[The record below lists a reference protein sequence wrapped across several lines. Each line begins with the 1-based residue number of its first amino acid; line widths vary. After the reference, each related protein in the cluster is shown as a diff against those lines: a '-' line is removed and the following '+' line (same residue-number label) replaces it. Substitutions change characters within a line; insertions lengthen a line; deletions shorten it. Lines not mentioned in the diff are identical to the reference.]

1 MERPLTFPLVKTGDQ
16 VPYHVVLGRV
26 VAEHH
31 SVLAEE
37 VLPLVLG
44 DLPAAGYTATGP
56 QLYRVIHKGALSS

>member
-1 MERPLTFPLVKTGDQ
+1 MFPLVKTGDQ
-16 VPYHVVLGRV
+16 VLHHVVLGRV

-56 QLYRVIHKGALSS
+56 